1 MDKLQKTIPPEAN
14 VFSALEPLVKD
25 HADVE
30 MFLMDLWPAFEQVL
44 MITGPDIAIQASTK
58 YDLPKPRNQ
67 QNSFRPIVGGPSFI
81 TMNDV
86 QWKQWRSIF
95 SPGFSASHMLSLVP
109 SIVDSMD
116 VFCEILET
124 HVGKKD
130 VFSLDDMATRLTM
143 DVILK
148 TSL

>member
-1 MDKLQKTIPPEAN
+1 LQKTIPAEAN
-14 VFSALEPLVKD
+14 VFSAMDGLVKD
-25 HADVE
+25 HADAE
-30 MFLMDLWPAFEQVL
+30 MFLMDYWPAFEPVL

-58 YDLPKPRNQ
+58 YDLPKPHGQ
-67 QNSFRPIVGGPSFI
+67 ESSFRPIVGGPSFI
-81 TMNDV
+81 TMNDA

-95 SPGFSASHMLSLVP
+95 NPGFSASHMLSLVP
-109 SIVDSMD
+109 SIVDSMN
-116 VFCEILET
+116 VFCKILEE

-143 DVILK
+143 DVMLK